1 MNKKDTMNGSSKANQ
16 TLRRHLGRAGRWSAV
31 ALIAAAL
38 FLTINTMRLS
48 SKQMSVEPAEP
59 SELNADHLAKVMV
72 EFLAVPSFS
81 YHDRSEMSAEA
92 FIQLHEILQESFP
105 TAHQVL
111 QRETVND
118 LSLVYRWPASDASA
132 DPILLMSHLDV
143 VPIEA
148 ASLQQWTHSPAE
160 PMIADGYI
168 WGRGALDVKCGV
180 IGIMAAVE
188 QLAIEGFSP
197 TRDIYLAFG
206 HDEEVGGRDGNA
218 AIARQFEQQGIRF
231 AFVLDEGGAILDQ
244 VIPGIDRPVAFVAI
258 AEKRSAECVMTAQG
272 AGGHSSMPGRSAIIH
287 LALAITR
294 IDQEPMPARMPEAT
308 SKLFDYLA
316 SEMPIVG
323 RTVIANRYLLGSLLQ
338 RQLASKPSTDA
349 VIRST
354 INVTNLATATAP
366 NQSAT
371 VATATINTR
380 LLSGDSL
387 DDVISHLTRITDG
400 IRLRDGTRAIQFQ
413 PGQISSGD
421 QVAPTDC
428 DEFRMI
434 QRTIH
439 EIFPE
444 VIVAPGLTSVT
455 TDSAKYYPVSDK
467 VYRFIPMRVNP
478 TEMRSLHGIDE
489 RIGVDNLAEIASFYI
504 QLLRNSASLR

>member
-1 MNKKDTMNGSSKANQ
+1 MNGSSKANP
-16 TLRRHLGRAGRWSAV
+16 TLRRHIGRAARWTVFALIAV
-31 ALIAAAL
+31 AL
-38 FLTINTMRLS
+38 FLAMNTKRLQ
-48 SKQMSVEPAEP
+48 SKQMILDTVTA
-59 SELNADHLAKVMV
+59 SELNADRLAKVLV

-105 TAHQVL
+105 TAHRVL
-111 QRETVND
+111 ERQTVND

-143 VPIEA
+143 VPVEA
-148 ASLQQWTHSPAE
+148 ASLEQWTHSPAE

-188 QLAIEGFSP
+188 QLASEGFSP

-206 HDEEVGGRDGNA
+206 HDEEVGGQDGNA
-218 AIARQFEQQGIRF
+218 AIAHQFEQQGIRF

-244 VIPGIDRPVAFVAI
+244 VVPGIDRPVAFVAI
-258 AEKRSAECVMTAQG
+258 AEKRSADCVMTAQG
-272 AGGHSSMPGRSAIIH
+272 AGGHGSMPGRSAIIN
-287 LALAITR
+287 LAQAITR
-294 IDQEPMPARMPEAT
+294 IDQKPMPARMTDAT
-308 SKLFDYLA
+308 ARLFDYLA
-316 SEMPIVG
+316 SEMPFVE
-323 RTVIANRYLLGSLLQ
+323 RTVIANRPLLGSLLR
-338 RQLASKPSTDA
+338 RQLAGKPSTDA

-354 INVTNLATATAP
+354 INVTNLATATAS

-371 VATATINTR
+371 VATATINSR
-380 LLSGDSL
+380 LLPGDSL
-387 DDVISHLTRITDG
+387 EDVISHLTRITDD
-400 IRLRDGTRAIQFQ
+400 IRLLDGTRAIQFQ
-413 PGQISSGD
+413 PGLISSGD

-444 VIVAPGLTSVT
+444 VVVAPGLTAVT

-478 TEMRSLHGIDE
+478 TEMRSIHGVDE
-489 RIGVDNLAEIASFYI
+489 RIGVDNLAEIASFYV
-504 QLLRNSASLR
+504 QLLRNSVSLR